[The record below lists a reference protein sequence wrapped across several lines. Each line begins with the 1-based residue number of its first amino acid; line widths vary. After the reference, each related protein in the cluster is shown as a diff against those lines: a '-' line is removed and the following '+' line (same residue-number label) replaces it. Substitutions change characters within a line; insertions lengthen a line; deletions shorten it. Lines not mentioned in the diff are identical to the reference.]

1 MSDPLSLDPTA
12 PEGVARLARLARID
26 LAPAEAAGLG
36 EHLGRVLAWVRELE
50 AIPLEEGELLE
61 DDALAS
67 VLREDAVRPSL
78 APEVA
83 VANAPEPAPD
93 GGFAVPAVIGG
104 EAE

>member
-1 MSDPLSLDPTA
+1 MSDPLPLDPTA

-50 AIPLEEGELLE
+50 AIPLEEGVLE
-61 DDALAS
+61 DDGLAGA
-67 VLREDAVRPSL
+67 LREDAVRPSL
-78 APEVA
+78 APAEA

-93 GGFAVPAVIGG
+93 GGFAVPPVIGG
-104 EAE
+104 ETE